1 MRKGHGYGYGYG
13 VGLALLLLLCMG
25 ASVRTAVIRPE
36 AQEEATT
43 ISSGPADAVEAST
56 TVEPEVTTASV
67 AQSRDKDATVKIG
80 WASVDPAPGTV
91 DGDLSVG
98 QMKSAKLLLLSTP
111 ARRPAEVEQQFEEPD
126 DSDASATAGSG
137 DSSLPTTT
145 EVSTTTEYSEPPTT
159 TAATTTATTTTVD
172 EQASEQKTTKLFAIN
187 ATISSEDAVQPNV
200 AVAVATD
207 NTTIA
212 IAEQPQAPSANNV
225 AIELA
230 LVEPEAD
237 YVLLDGSLTDLSDLT
252 SSSTHDELQLGSFT
266 HIDSD
271 VHLQPVVH
279 SVEIVPTS
287 LDDPL
292 IVNYVHNLR

>member
-1 MRKGHGYGYGYG
+1 MRKGYGYGYG
-13 VGLALLLLLCMG
+13 YGIGLALLLLLCLG
-25 ASVRTAVIRPE
+25 ASVQTAVIRPE
-36 AQEEATT
+36 AQQEATT
-43 ISSGPADAVEAST
+43 ISSGLADATEAST

-67 AQSRDKDATVKIG
+67 AQSRDKDATVQIG

-91 DGDLSVG
+91 AGDLSVG

-126 DSDASATAGSG
+126 ESDASATAGSG

-145 EVSTTTEYSEPPTT
+145 EVSTTTEYSEAP
-159 TAATTTATTTTVD
+159 TTTATTTTTTTVT
-172 EQASEQKTTKLFAIN
+172 EQASEQQTTKLFAIN
-187 ATISSEDAVQPNV
+187 ATISSEDSLQPNV

-212 IAEQPQAPSANNV
+212 IAEQPQAPLANNV

-237 YVLLDGSLTDLSDLT
+237 YVLLDGSLTDLSHLT

>member
-1 MRKGHGYGYGYG
+1 MRKGYGYGYG
-13 VGLALLLLLCMG
+13 YGIGLALLLLLCLG

-36 AQEEATT
+36 AQQEATT
-43 ISSGPADAVEAST
+43 ISSGLADATEAST

-67 AQSRDKDATVKIG
+67 AQSRDKDATVQIG
-80 WASVDPAPGTV
+80 GASVDPAPGTV
-91 DGDLSVG
+91 AGDLSVG

-126 DSDASATAGSG
+126 ESDASATAGSG

-145 EVSTTTEYSEPPTT
+145 EVSTTTEYSEAP
-159 TAATTTATTTTVD
+159 TTTATTTTTTTVT
-172 EQASEQKTTKLFAIN
+172 EQASEQQTTKLFAIN
-187 ATISSEDAVQPNV
+187 ATISSEDSLQPNV

-212 IAEQPQAPSANNV
+212 IAEQPQAPLANNV

-237 YVLLDGSLTDLSDLT
+237 YVLLDGSLTDLSHLT